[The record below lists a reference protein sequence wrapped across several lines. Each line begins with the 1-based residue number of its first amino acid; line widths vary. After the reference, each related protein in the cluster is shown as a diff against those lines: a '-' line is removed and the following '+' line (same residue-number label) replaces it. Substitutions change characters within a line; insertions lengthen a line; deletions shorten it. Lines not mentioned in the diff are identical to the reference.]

1 MNDMSTLPRITLGN
15 SALTVSR
22 LGLGCMG
29 MSDFYGPTDDV
40 ESIKTLHAALDMG
53 ITFFDTADMYGRGR
67 NEALL
72 ARAFA
77 DRWDRLVLA
86 TKFGI
91 VRHDDGSRSIN
102 GRPEYVHQ
110 ACEASLRRLGIERI
124 DLYYAHRPDPE
135 TPIEDTVG
143 AMKELVE
150 AGKVRAIGLSEVT
163 PDQLRRAHAVHPITA
178 LQSEY
183 SMWTR
188 EPEQELFDV
197 CRELAITFVAYSPLG
212 RGYLTGAI
220 PDQSSLAEGDWRR
233 SNPRFSDAAAT
244 ANRRFVDTIREIAR
258 RHDRTPAQIALGW
271 VMQQNTS
278 LVPIPG
284 TRRVS
289 RLTENIGALDVA
301 LPDDDIRLINERLPA
316 GSAAGARY

>member
-1 MNDMSTLPRITLGN
+1 MSDPTSIPKITLGA
-15 SALTVSR
+15 SSLTVSR

-29 MSDFYGPTDDV
+29 MSDFYGPADDTT
-40 ESIKTLHAALDMG
+40 SIKTLHAALDMG

-102 GRPEYVHQ
+102 GRPDYVHS
-110 ACEASLRRLGIERI
+110 ACDASLRRLGVDRI
-124 DLYYAHRPDPE
+124 DLYYAHRPDPQ

-143 AMKELVE
+143 AMKQLVD

-178 LQSEY
+178 LQTEY
-183 SMWTR
+183 SMWSR
-188 EPEQELFDV
+188 EPEDALFSV
-197 CRELAITFVAYSPLG
+197 CRELSITFVAYSPLG
-212 RGYLTGAI
+212 RGYLTGTIA
-220 PDQSSLAEGDWRR
+220 DRSSLAADDWRR
-233 SNPRFSDAAAT
+233 GNPRFADDAAKV
-244 ANRRFVDTIREIAR
+244 NQRFVDTIKEIAA
-258 RHDRTPAQIALGW
+258 RHDRSPAQIALAW
-271 VMQQNTS
+271 VMQKNPE

-284 TRRVS
+284 TRHIA
-289 RLTENIGALDVA
+289 RLQENAGALAVRLSD
-301 LPDDDIRLINERLPA
+301 PDLQLIDERLPA
-316 GSAAGARY
+316 GTAVGARY

>member
-1 MNDMSTLPRITLGN
+1 MTEATHVPQITLG
-15 SALTVSR
+15 AGPLAVSR

-29 MSDFYGPTDDV
+29 MSDFYGPADDAT
-40 ESIKTLHAALDMG
+40 SIKTLHAALDGG

-67 NEALL
+67 NEELL

-110 ACEASLRRLGIERI
+110 ACDASLRRLGIDRI

-135 TPIEDTVG
+135 TPIEETVG
-143 AMKELVE
+143 AMRQLVE

-163 PDQLRRAHAVHPITA
+163 PDQIRRAHAVHPITA
-178 LQSEY
+178 LQTEY
-183 SMWTR
+183 SMWSR
-188 EPEQELFDV
+188 EPEEALFAV
-197 CRELAITFVAYSPLG
+197 CRELSITFVAYSPLG

-220 PDQSSLAEGDWRR
+220 PNVESLAEGDWRR
-233 SNPRFSDAAAT
+233 TNPRFSDAAAE
-244 ANRRFVDTIREIAR
+244 ANRRFVDTIGEIAT
-258 RHDRTPAQIALGW
+258 RHGRSPAQIALGW
-271 VMQQNTS
+271 VMQKNAG

-284 TRRVS
+284 TRRID
-289 RLTENIGALDVA
+289 RLTENIGALEVELTPED
-301 LPDDDIRLINERLPA
+301 LRLIDERLPV

>member
-1 MNDMSTLPRITLGN
+1 MSDPKSLPKITLGA
-15 SALTVSR
+15 SPLTVSR

-29 MSDFYGPTDDV
+29 MSDFYGPADDAT
-40 ESIKTLHAALDMG
+40 SIKTLHAALDMG

-102 GRPEYVHQ
+102 GRPDYVHS
-110 ACEASLRRLGIERI
+110 ACNASLRRLGVDRI

-143 AMKELVE
+143 AMKQLVE

-178 LQSEY
+178 LQTEY
-183 SMWTR
+183 SMWSR
-188 EPEQELFDV
+188 EPEEALFAV
-197 CRELAITFVAYSPLG
+197 CRELSITFVAYSPLG
-212 RGYLTGAI
+212 RGYLTGTI
-220 PDQSSLAEGDWRR
+220 PDQSSLAKDDWRR
-233 SNPRFSDAAAT
+233 NNPRFADDAAEV
-244 ANRRFVDTIREIAR
+244 NRKFVDTIREIAT
-258 RHDRTPAQIALGW
+258 RHDRSPAQIALAW
-271 VMQQNTS
+271 VMQKNPQ

-284 TRRVS
+284 TRHIA
-289 RLTENIGALDVA
+289 RLQENAGAVA
-301 LPDDDIRLINERLPA
+301 VRLSDADLKLIDERLPA
-316 GSAAGARY
+316 GTTVGARY